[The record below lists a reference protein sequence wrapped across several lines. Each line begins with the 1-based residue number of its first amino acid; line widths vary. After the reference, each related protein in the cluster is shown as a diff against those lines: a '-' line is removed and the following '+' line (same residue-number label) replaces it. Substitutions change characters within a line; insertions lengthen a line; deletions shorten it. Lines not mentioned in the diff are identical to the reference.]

1 MQINCVAVRLDGR
14 DDFDGYLMEARALG
28 GGASSKPAVAGV
40 GRWVGFPATA
50 MLLNCRDRQSSA
62 VTNVPSPYRMNNLTF
77 QWEAPFRDVGDIFFV
92 YALSL
97 SLSLSNGIYN
107 YCIRKMSF
115 FCYLLR
121 IIIISITSI
130 IISQMILTS

>member
-1 MQINCVAVRLDGR
+1 MRLDGR

-97 SLSLSNGIYN
+97 SLSLSLSPTAFMITVLEK
-107 YCIRKMSF
+107 CF
-115 FCYLLR
+115 FFAICYVLLSLV
-121 IIIISITSI
+121 IQVS
-130 IISQMILTS
+130 LLVK